1 MLALQLHLPAL
12 QVVIPLLAAAL
23 CALFRRGLLAWA
35 ITLIASWL
43 AFAAAIMLLRQVLNE
58 GVISYELGGWPPPI
72 GIEYRVDLIN
82 AFVLMV
88 VSGVGAVIIPY
99 ARKSIEARFGSTEQA
114 WFYSMYLL
122 ALTGLLGVTIT
133 GDAFNIFVFLEVS
146 SLASYVMIA
155 MGRDRRGLIAAYQ
168 YLIMGTVGATFIVI
182 GIGLLWAM
190 TGTLNLYD
198 LSQRIPEIQNTR
210 PVLAALAFLT
220 VGISLKLALFPLHLW
235 LPNAYAHAP
244 SVASAF
250 LAGTATKVA
259 IYLLLRFFFTVFG
272 GAAFFETTPL
282 PEILLV
288 LSLMA
293 MFAAS
298 IVAVFQSNV
307 KRMLAYSSVAQI
319 GFITLGI
326 SYATQTGLTGAM
338 SHVFNHA
345 IMKAGL
351 FLLIGNVLFQLGSV
365 KIEDMAGIG
374 RKMPITMAGFVIL
387 GLSLLGVP
395 GTVGF
400 ISKWYLGLAAVEEGQ
415 WWLVALIVIASL
427 VTMLYIGRVVE
438 VAYFREPTARVAK
451 LREAPAALLA
461 PAFVLVG
468 AAIYFGLDTSLSV
481 GLAQQAASLLLNA
494 VY

>member
-1 MLALQLHLPAL
+1 MIALHLPVL
-12 QVVIPLLAAAL
+12 QVVVPLLAAPL
-23 CALFRRGLLAWA
+23 CAVFRRGFVAWL
-35 ITLIASWL
+35 ITLIASWA
-43 AFAAAIMLLRQVLNE
+43 AFAAAIGLVLQVIDQ
-58 GVISYELGGWPPPI
+58 GVISYELGGWAPPI

-82 AFVLMV
+82 AYVLMV
-88 VSGVGAVIIPY
+88 VTGIGAVIIPY
-99 ARKSIEARFGSTEQA
+99 ARVSVAARFGSRDQA
-114 WFYSMYLL
+114 WFYTMYLL
-122 ALTGLLGVTIT
+122 ALTGLLGVTVT
-133 GDAFNIFVFLEVS
+133 GDAFNIFVFLEIS

-155 MGRDRRGLIAAYQ
+155 MGRERHCLTAAYQ

-198 LSQRIPEIQNTR
+198 LAQRIPAIENTR

-235 LPNAYAHAP
+235 LPNAYAYAP
-244 SVASAF
+244 SVTSAF

-259 IYLLLRFFFTVFG
+259 IYLLLRFFYTVFG
-272 GAAFFETTPL
+272 GATFFETTPL
-282 PEILLV
+282 PEIFLV
-288 LSLMA
+288 LSLVA

-298 IVAVFQSNV
+298 TVAVFQSNV

-326 SYATQTGLTGAM
+326 SYATETGLTGAM
-338 SHVFNHA
+338 AHIFNHA

-365 KIEDMAGIG
+365 KIDDMAGIG

-387 GLSLLGVP
+387 GLSLLGTP

-400 ISKWYLGLAAVEEGQ
+400 ISKWYLGLAAVEQGQ

-427 VTMLYIGRVVE
+427 ITMLYIGRVVE
-438 VAYFREPTARVAK
+438 VAYFREPTEKVAQ
-451 LREAPAALLA
+451 LREAPLSLLV

-481 GLAQQAASLLLNA
+481 GLAQHAAGLLLNA

>member
-1 MLALQLHLPAL
+1 MIALHLPAL
-12 QVVIPLLAAAL
+12 QVVLPLIAAPL
-23 CALFRRGLLAWA
+23 CAIFRRGFVAWL
-35 ITLIASWL
+35 ITLAASWL
-43 AFAAAIMLLRQVLNE
+43 AFAAAIGLLMRVLDQ
-58 GVISYELGGWPPPI
+58 GVISYELGGWMAPI

-82 AFVLMV
+82 AFVLLV
-88 VSGVGAVIIPY
+88 VSGVGAVIVPY
-99 ARKSIEARFGSTEQA
+99 ARTSIAARFGDTEQA
-114 WFYSMYLL
+114 WFYTMYLL
-122 ALTGLLGVTIT
+122 TLTGLLGVTIT
-133 GDAFNIFVFLEVS
+133 GDAFNIFVFLEIS
-146 SLASYVMIA
+146 SLSSYVMIA
-155 MGRDRRGLIAAYQ
+155 MGRDRRGLTAAYQ

-190 TGTLNLYD
+190 TGTLNLND
-198 LSQRIPEIQNTR
+198 LAQRIPAIENTR

-235 LPNAYAHAP
+235 LPNAYAYAP
-244 SVASAF
+244 SVTSAF
-250 LAGTATKVA
+250 LSGTATKVA

-272 GAAFFETTPL
+272 GERFFQTTPL
-282 PEILLV
+282 PEILLI
-288 LSLMA
+288 LSLVA

-326 SYATQTGLTGAM
+326 SFATETGLTGAM
-338 SHVFNHA
+338 THIFNHA

-351 FLLIGNVLFQLGSV
+351 FLLIGCVLFRLGSV

-374 RKMPITMAGFVIL
+374 RKMPLTMAGFVVL
-387 GLSLLGVP
+387 GLSLLGMP

-400 ISKWYLGLAAVEEGQ
+400 ISKWYLGLAAVEQGQ

-427 VTMLYIGRVVE
+427 VTMLYVGRVVE
-438 VAYFREPTARVAK
+438 VAYFREPTEKVAQ
-451 LREAPAALLA
+451 LREAPATLLV

>member
-1 MLALQLHLPAL
+1 MIAPHLPAL
-12 QVVIPLLAAAL
+12 QVVIPLLAAPL
-23 CALFRRGLLAWA
+23 CAIIRRGFIAWL

-43 AFAAAIMLLRQVLNE
+43 AFAAAIGLLLQVIE
-58 GVISYELGGWPPPI
+58 HGVISYELGGWAPPI

-82 AFVLMV
+82 AFVLLV
-88 VSGVGAVIIPY
+88 ISGVGAVIIPY
-99 ARKSIEARFGSTEQA
+99 ARQSIAARFGNTEQA
-114 WFYSMYLL
+114 WFYAMYLL

-133 GDAFNIFVFLEVS
+133 GDAFNIFVFLEIS
-146 SLASYVMIA
+146 SLASYAMIA
-155 MGRDRRGLIAAYQ
+155 MGRHRACLTAAYQ

-190 TGTLNLYD
+190 TGTLNLND
-198 LSQRIPEIQNTR
+198 LAQRIPAIENTR

-235 LPNAYAHAP
+235 LPNAYAYAP
-244 SVASAF
+244 SVTSAF
-250 LAGTATKVA
+250 LSGTATKVA

-272 GAAFFETTPL
+272 GGAFFETTPL
-282 PEILLV
+282 PELLLI
-288 LSLMA
+288 LSLVA

-298 IVAVFQSNV
+298 IVAVFQSNI

-326 SYATQTGLTGAM
+326 SMATETGLTAAM
-338 SHVFNHA
+338 THMFNHA
-345 IMKAGL
+345 IMKTGL
-351 FLLIGNVLFQLGSV
+351 FLLIGCVLFRLGSV

-374 RKMPITMAGFVIL
+374 RKMPITMAGFVVL
-387 GLSLLGVP
+387 GLSLLGTP
-395 GTVGF
+395 GTAGF
-400 ISKWYLGLAAVEEGQ
+400 ISKWYLGLAAIEQGQ

-427 VTMLYIGRVVE
+427 VTMLYVGRVVE
-438 VAYFREPTARVAK
+438 VAYFREPTESVAALK
-451 LREAPAALLA
+451 EAPAGLLV
-461 PAFVLVG
+461 PAYVLVG

-481 GLAQQAASLLLNA
+481 GLAQHAASLLLNA

>member
-1 MLALQLHLPAL
+1 MIALHLPVL
-12 QVVIPLLAAAL
+12 QVVLPLLAAPL
-23 CALFRRGLLAWA
+23 CAVFRRGFVAWL
-35 ITLIASWL
+35 ITLIASWA
-43 AFAAAIMLLRQVLNE
+43 AFAAAIGLVIQVIDQ
-58 GVISYELGGWPPPI
+58 GVISYELGGWAPPI

-82 AFVLMV
+82 AFVLLV
-88 VSGVGAVIIPY
+88 VTGIGAVIVPY
-99 ARKSIEARFGSTEQA
+99 ARASIAARFGSRDQA
-114 WFYSMYLL
+114 WFYTMYLL
-122 ALTGLLGVTIT
+122 ALTGLLGVTVT
-133 GDAFNIFVFLEVS
+133 GDAFNIFVFLEIS

-155 MGRDRRGLIAAYQ
+155 MGRERACLTAAYQ

-190 TGTLNLYD
+190 TGTLNLND
-198 LSQRIPEIQNTR
+198 LAQRLPEIENTR

-235 LPNAYAHAP
+235 LPNAYAYAP
-244 SVASAF
+244 SVTSAF

-272 GAAFFETTPL
+272 GGAFFETTPL
-282 PEILLV
+282 PEIFLI
-288 LSLMA
+288 LSLVA

-298 IVAVFQSNV
+298 TVAVFQSNV

-326 SYATQTGLTGAM
+326 SFATETGLTGAM
-338 SHVFNHA
+338 THMFNHA

-374 RKMPITMAGFVIL
+374 RKMPITMAGFVIM
-387 GLSLLGVP
+387 GLSLLGTP

-400 ISKWYLGLAAVEEGQ
+400 ISKWYLGLAAVEQGQ
-415 WWLVALIVIASL
+415 WWLVALIVIAS
-427 VTMLYIGRVVE
+427 VITMIYIGRVVE
-438 VAYFREPTARVAK
+438 VAYFREPTEKVAQ
-451 LREAPAALLA
+451 LREAPLSLLV

-481 GLAQQAASLLLNA
+481 GLAQHAAGLLLNA

>member
-1 MLALQLHLPAL
+1 MIALHLPAL
-12 QVVIPLLAAAL
+12 QVVLPLLAAPL
-23 CALFRRGLLAWA
+23 CAIFRRGFIAWLL
-35 ITLIASWL
+35 TLIASWA
-43 AFAAAIMLLRQVLNE
+43 AFAAAIGLLLRVLDE
-58 GVISYELGGWPPPI
+58 GVISYALGGWAPPI

-82 AFVLMV
+82 AFVLLV
-88 VSGVGAVIIPY
+88 VSGVGAVIVPY
-99 ARKSIEARFGSTEQA
+99 ARASVAERFDDTQQA
-114 WFYSMYLL
+114 WFYTMYLL
-122 ALTGLLGVTIT
+122 ALAGLLGVTIT
-133 GDAFNIFVFLEVS
+133 GDAFNIFVFLEIS

-155 MGRDRRGLIAAYQ
+155 MGRDRRSLTAAYQ

-190 TGTLNLYD
+190 TGTLNLND
-198 LSQRIPEIQNTR
+198 LAQRIPAINETR

-235 LPNAYAHAP
+235 LPNAYTYAP
-244 SVASAF
+244 SVTSAF
-250 LAGTATKVA
+250 LSGTATKVA
-259 IYLLLRFFFTVFG
+259 IYLFLRFFYTVFG
-272 GAAFFETTPL
+272 GEGFFQTTPL
-282 PEILLV
+282 PEILLI
-288 LSLMA
+288 LSLVA

-298 IVAVFQSNV
+298 VVALFQDNI

-326 SYATQTGLTGAM
+326 SYATETGLTGAM
-338 SHVFNHA
+338 THIFNHA

-351 FLLIGNVLFQLGSV
+351 FLLIGGVMFRLGSV

-374 RKMPITMAGFVIL
+374 RTMPLTMAGFVVL
-387 GLSLLGVP
+387 GLSLLGTP

-400 ISKWYLGLAAVEEGQ
+400 ISKWYLALAAVELGQ
-415 WWLVALIVIASL
+415 GWLVALIVIAS
-427 VTMLYIGRVVE
+427 VITMLYIGRIVE
-438 VAYFREPTARVAK
+438 VAYFREPTVQV
-451 LREAPAALLA
+451 ALLRDP
-461 PAFVLVG
+461 PATFLVPAYVLVA

>member
-1 MLALQLHLPAL
+1 VIALHLPIL
-12 QVVIPLLAAAL
+12 EVLLPLLAAPL
-23 CALFRRGLLAWA
+23 CAVFRRGFLAWL
-35 ITLIASWL
+35 ITLIASWA
-43 AFAAAIMLLRQVLNE
+43 AFAAAIGLLVRVIDE
-58 GVISYELGGWPPPI
+58 GIISYELGGWAPPI

-82 AFVLMV
+82 AFVLLV
-88 VSGVGAVIIPY
+88 ISGVGAVIIPY
-99 ARKSIEARFGSTEQA
+99 ARASIAARFGSHDQA
-114 WFYSMYLL
+114 WFYTMYLL

-133 GDAFNIFVFLEVS
+133 GDAFNIFVFLEIS

-155 MGRDRRGLIAAYQ
+155 MGREHRCLTAAYQ

-190 TGTLNLYD
+190 TGTLNLND
-198 LSQRIPEIQNTR
+198 LAHRIPSIENTR
-210 PVLAALAFLT
+210 PVLTALAFLT

-235 LPNAYAHAP
+235 LPNAYAYAP
-244 SVASAF
+244 SVTSAF
-250 LAGTATKVA
+250 LSGTATKVA
-259 IYLLLRFFFTVFG
+259 IYLLLRFFYTVFG
-272 GAAFFETTPL
+272 GEGFFLTTPL
-282 PEILLV
+282 PQIFLI
-288 LSLMA
+288 LSLVA

-298 IVAVFQSNV
+298 TVAVFQSNV

-326 SYATQTGLTGAM
+326 SYATETGLTGAVT
-338 SHVFNHA
+338 HIFNHA

-365 KIEDMAGIG
+365 RIEDMAGIG

-387 GLSLLGVP
+387 GLSLLGTP

-400 ISKWYLGLAAVEEGQ
+400 ISKWYLGLAAVEQGQ

-427 VTMLYIGRVVE
+427 ITMLYIGRVVE
-438 VAYFREPTARVAK
+438 VAYFRAPTEKVAQ
-451 LREAPAALLA
+451 LREAPPSLLV
-461 PAFVLVG
+461 PAFVLVA

-481 GLAQQAASLLLNA
+481 GLARHAAGLLLNA

>member
-1 MLALQLHLPAL
+1 VSAIQFHLPAL
-12 QVVIPLLAAAL
+12 QVVLPLLAAPL

-43 AFAAAIMLLRQVLNE
+43 AFAASIMLLLQVLDQ
-58 GVISYELGGWPPPI
+58 GVISYELGGWMPPI

-82 AFVLMV
+82 AFVLLV
-88 VSGVGAVIIPY
+88 VSGVGAVIVPY
-99 ARKSIEARFGSTEQA
+99 ARKSIEARFGDTEQA

-133 GDAFNIFVFLEVS
+133 GDAFNIFVFLEIS

-155 MGRDRRGLIAAYQ
+155 MGRDRRCLTAAYQ

-198 LSQRIPEIQNTR
+198 LGQRIPEIQNTR

-244 SVASAF
+244 SVTSAF
-250 LAGTATKVA
+250 LSGTATKVA

-272 GAAFFETTPL
+272 GAKFFETTPL
-282 PEILLV
+282 PEILLI

-307 KRMLAYSSVAQI
+307 KRMLAYSSVSQI

-326 SYATQTGLTGAM
+326 SYATVTGLTGAM
-338 SHVFNHA
+338 AHIFNHA

-351 FLLIGNVLFQLGSV
+351 FLLIGNVLYQLGSV
-365 KIEDMAGIG
+365 RIDDMAGIG
-374 RKMPITMAGFVIL
+374 RKMPITMAGFVVL

-427 VTMLYIGRVVE
+427 VTMIYVGRVVE
-438 VAYFREPTARVAK
+438 VAYFREPTPQVAQ
-451 LREAPAALLA
+451 LTEAPVALLV
-461 PAFVLVG
+461 PAYVLVV
-468 AAIYFGLDTSLSV
+468 AAVYFGLDTSLSV
-481 GLAQQAASLLLNA
+481 GLAQQAAMLLINA

>member
-1 MLALQLHLPAL
+1 
-12 QVVIPLLAAAL
+12 
-23 CALFRRGLLAWA
+23 
-35 ITLIASWL
+35 
-43 AFAAAIMLLRQVLNE
+43 
-58 GVISYELGGWPPPI
+58 
-72 GIEYRVDLIN
+72 
-82 AFVLMV
+82 
-88 VSGVGAVIIPY
+88 
-99 ARKSIEARFGSTEQA
+99 
-114 WFYSMYLL
+114 
-122 ALTGLLGVTIT
+122 
-133 GDAFNIFVFLEVS
+133 
-146 SLASYVMIA
+146 
-155 MGRDRRGLIAAYQ
+155 MGRDRRCLTAAYQ

-198 LSQRIPEIQNTR
+198 LGQRIPEIENTR

-244 SVASAF
+244 SVTSAF
-250 LAGTATKVA
+250 LSGTATKVA

-272 GAAFFETTPL
+272 GATFFETTPL
-282 PEILLV
+282 PEILLI

-307 KRMLAYSSVAQI
+307 KRMLAYSSVSQI

-326 SYATQTGLTGAM
+326 SYATVTGLTGAM
-338 SHVFNHA
+338 AHIFNHA

-365 KIEDMAGIG
+365 KIDDMAGIG
-374 RKMPITMAGFVIL
+374 RKMPITMAGFVVL
-387 GLSLLGVP
+387 GLSLLGAP

-415 WWLVALIVIASL
+415 WWLVAMIVIASL
-427 VTMLYIGRVVE
+427 VTMIYVGRVVE
-438 VAYFREPTARVAK
+438 VAYFREPTPQVAQ
-451 LREAPAALLA
+451 LTEAPAALLV
-461 PAFVLVG
+461 PAYVLVF
-468 AAIYFGLDTSLSV
+468 AAVYFGLDTSLSV
-481 GLAQQAASLLLNA
+481 GLAQQAATLLINA

>member
-1 MLALQLHLPAL
+1 MHLPAL
-12 QVVIPLLAAAL
+12 QVVIPLIAATL
-23 CALFRRGLLAWA
+23 CALFRQSFLAWL
-35 ITLIASWL
+35 ITLLASWL
-43 AFAAAIMLLRQVLNE
+43 SFAIAILLLLQVISR
-58 GVISYELGGWPPPI
+58 GVISYELGGWVAPI
-72 GIEYRVDLIN
+72 GIEYRIDLLN
-82 AFVLMV
+82 AFVLLI
-88 VSGVGAVIIPY
+88 VSGVGAVIAPY
-99 ARKSIEARFGSTEQA
+99 ARRSISQSLVKSEQS

-122 ALTGLLGVTIT
+122 VLTGLLGVTIT
-133 GDAFNIFVFLEVS
+133 GDAFNIFVFLEIS

-155 MGRDRRGLIAAYQ
+155 MGPDRRGLTAAYQ

-198 LSQRIPEIQNTR
+198 LSQKIPLIENSR

-235 LPNAYAHAP
+235 LPNAYAYSP
-244 SVASAF
+244 GVASAF

-272 GAAFFETTPL
+272 GVDFFQSTPL
-282 PEILLV
+282 PEILFV
-288 LSLMA
+288 LSLLA
-293 MFAAS
+293 MFACS
-298 IVAVFQSNV
+298 IVAVFQSNI

-326 SYATQTGLTGAM
+326 SYATEIGLTGAIAHM
-338 SHVFNHA
+338 FNHA

-351 FLLIGNVLFQLGSV
+351 FLLVGAVMFRLGSV

-374 RKMPITMAGFVIL
+374 RKMPITMAGFVVL
-387 GLSLLGVP
+387 GLSLLGAP

-400 ISKWYLGLAAVEEGQ
+400 ISKWYLALAALQEGQ
-415 WWLVALIVIASL
+415 WWTVALIVAASL

-438 VAYFREPTARVAK
+438 VAYFREPTK
-451 LREAPAALLA
+451 YMDQLREAPSSMLI

-468 AAIYFGLDTSLSV
+468 AAVYFGLDTSLSV
-481 GLAQQAASLLLNA
+481 GLVQHVASSLINA
-494 VY
+494 TY

>member
-1 MLALQLHLPAL
+1 VIALHLPAL
-12 QVVIPLLAAAL
+12 QVVLPLLAAPL
-23 CALFRRGLLAWA
+23 CAIFRRGFLAWL
-35 ITLIASWL
+35 ITLIASWA
-43 AFAAAIMLLRQVLNE
+43 AFAAAIGLLLRVLDE
-58 GVISYELGGWPPPI
+58 GVVSYALGGWAPPI

-82 AFVLMV
+82 AFVLLV

-99 ARKSIEARFGSTEQA
+99 ARASITARFNDTQQA
-114 WFYSMYLL
+114 LFYTMYLL

-133 GDAFNIFVFLEVS
+133 GDAFNIFVFLEIS

-155 MGRDRRGLIAAYQ
+155 MGRDRRCLTAAYQ

-190 TGTLNLYD
+190 TGTLNLND
-198 LSQRIPEIQNTR
+198 LAQRLPEINETR

-235 LPNAYAHAP
+235 LPNAYAYAP
-244 SVASAF
+244 SVTSAF

-259 IYLLLRFFFTVFG
+259 IYLFLRFFYTVFG
-272 GAAFFETTPL
+272 GEGFFQTTPL
-282 PEILLV
+282 PEIFLI
-288 LSLMA
+288 LSLVA

-298 IVAVFQSNV
+298 IVAVFQDNI

-326 SYATQTGLTGAM
+326 SYATETGLTGAM
-338 SHVFNHA
+338 AHIFNHA

-351 FLLIGNVLFQLGSV
+351 FLLIGNVLFRLGSV

-374 RKMPITMAGFVIL
+374 RTMPLTMAGFVLL
-387 GLSLLGVP
+387 GLSLLGTP

-400 ISKWYLGLAAVEEGQ
+400 ISKWYLALAAVEQGQ
-415 WWLVALIVIASL
+415 GWLVALIVIASL
-427 VTMLYIGRVVE
+427 VTMIYIGRVVE
-438 VAYFREPTARVAK
+438 VAYFREPSEKVAQ
-451 LREAPAALLA
+451 LREAPATLLV

>member
-1 MLALQLHLPAL
+1 MIALHLPAL
-12 QVVIPLLAAAL
+12 QVILPLVAAPL
-23 CALFRRGLLAWA
+23 CALFRHGLLAWA
-35 ITLIASWL
+35 ITLTASWL
-43 AFAAAIMLLRQVLNE
+43 AFAAAIMLLLQVIDQ

-82 AFVLMV
+82 AFVLLV
-88 VSGVGAVIIPY
+88 VTGIGAVIIPY
-99 ARKSIEARFGSTEQA
+99 ARKSIEARFGSREQA
-114 WFYSMYLL
+114 WFYTMYLL
-122 ALTGLLGVTIT
+122 VLTGLLGVTIT
-133 GDAFNIFVFLEVS
+133 GDAFNIFVFLEIS

-155 MGRDRRGLIAAYQ
+155 MGRERRCLTAAYQ
-168 YLIMGTVGATFIVI
+168 YLIMGTIGATFIVI

-198 LSQRIPEIQNTR
+198 LAQRLPEIENTR

-235 LPNAYAHAP
+235 LPNAYAYAP
-244 SVASAF
+244 SVTSAF

-272 GAAFFETTPL
+272 GGEFFVSTPL
-282 PEILLV
+282 PEIFLI
-288 LSLMA
+288 LSLLA

-326 SYATQTGLTGAM
+326 SFATETGLTGAM
-338 SHVFNHA
+338 THMFNHA

-365 KIEDMAGIG
+365 RIEDMAGIG
-374 RKMPITMAGFVIL
+374 RKMPLTMGGFVIL

-400 ISKWYLGLAAVEEGQ
+400 ISKWYLGLAAVEQGQ
-415 WWLVALIVIASL
+415 WWLVALIVTASL
-427 VTMLYIGRVVE
+427 VTMLYIGRVIE
-438 VAYFREPTARVAK
+438 VAYFREPSEKVAQ
-451 LREAPAALLA
+451 LREAPASLLA
-461 PAFVLVG
+461 PALVLVA

-481 GLAQQAASLLLNA
+481 GLAQHAAGLLLNA

>member
-1 MLALQLHLPAL
+1 MALHLPAL
-12 QVVIPLLAAAL
+12 QVVLPLLAAPL
-23 CALFRRGLLAWA
+23 CALVRRGTVAWA
-35 ITLIASWL
+35 ITLIASWA
-43 AFAAAIMLLRQVLNE
+43 AFAAAIGLLLRVLDE
-58 GVISYELGGWPPPI
+58 GIISYEMGGWAPPI

-82 AFVLMV
+82 VFVLLV
-88 VSGVGAVIIPY
+88 VSGVGAVIVPY
-99 ARKSIEARFGSTEQA
+99 ARKSIAARFGSTEQA
-114 WFYSMYLL
+114 WFYTMYLL

-133 GDAFNIFVFLEVS
+133 GDAFNIFVFLEIS

-155 MGRDRRGLIAAYQ
+155 MGRDRRCLTAAYQ

-182 GIGLLWAM
+182 GVGLLWAM

-198 LSQRIPEIQNTR
+198 LAQRIPEIQNTR

-235 LPNAYAHAP
+235 LPNAYAFAP
-244 SVASAF
+244 SVTSAF

-259 IYLLLRFFFTVFG
+259 IYLFLRFFYTVFG
-272 GAAFFETTPL
+272 GEGFFVTTPL
-282 PEILLV
+282 PEILLL
-288 LSLMA
+288 LSLVA

-326 SYATQTGLTGAM
+326 SYATETGLTGAM
-338 SHVFNHA
+338 THIFNHA

-351 FLLIGNVLFQLGSV
+351 FLLIGNVLYQLGSV

-374 RKMPITMAGFVIL
+374 RKMPITMAGFVAL
-387 GLSLLGVP
+387 GLSLLGTP

-400 ISKWYLGLAAVEEGQ
+400 ISKWYLGLAAVEQGQ

-427 VTMLYIGRVVE
+427 VTMIYIGRVVE
-438 VAYFREPTARVAK
+438 VAYFREPTAQVSQ
-451 LREAPAALLA
+451 LREAPPALLV

-468 AAIYFGLDTSLSV
+468 AAFYFGVETSLSV

-494 VY
+494 AY